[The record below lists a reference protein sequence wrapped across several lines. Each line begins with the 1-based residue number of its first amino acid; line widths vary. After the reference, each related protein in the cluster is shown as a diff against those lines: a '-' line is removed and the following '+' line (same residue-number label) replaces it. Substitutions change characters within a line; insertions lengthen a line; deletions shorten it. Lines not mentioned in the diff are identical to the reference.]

1 MTADVAAMMLPGS
14 ISDAVDIDVV
24 VSATVDLLLDRV

>member
-14 ISDAVDIDVV
+14 ISDVVVVVVV